1 MSIFFKNNKNEQKAT
16 WLTKSVSLLCTSA
29 MLNVLVLPA
38 TMAKAQESTTQ
49 PQNIVGENAYEQL
62 VNLNTQYQ
70 LQQQNYQTTQEKAL
84 ANRNLYERARDG
96 IISFF
101 KANRPANYDEKP
113 LQATIEQLN
122 KLKQQLADEQTTLMA
137 ELAQQKIT
145 LQNSNNPTALTEHDK
160 LIQEAQNRY
169 QTLQKLIENALQA
182 PNSGQQYQALQA
194 LSKQLEAWQ
203 PVKRQTDMENL
214 PWGIPNNKVREPIVK
229 ENSNAIAPAAFN
241 QKITAVEQWRQ
252 TEYQIGQY
260 LLNQQH
266 KNGIVPINQLSGQ
279 SQAGEW
285 AVLKSLPATVSEAD
299 LSETDDVQITQA
311 IKDKAKELDHNP
323 TKIYKWVHDNIE
335 FVPSYGSIQGSDYT
349 LQTMRG
355 NATDTASLLIALLR
369 ASKIP
374 ARYVYG
380 TVDIPAKQAMDW
392 VGGVNNIDA
401 AQNLLGQGGVPNIAL
416 MSGSEAK
423 YLRLEHTWV
432 EANVTN
438 LPAKGSINNLANTDG
453 NMWIPLD
460 ASYKSYV
467 RTKGIDL
474 AKAVPFDAQKLIDQ
488 AKQGATID
496 ETTGAVSNLNQN
508 AVNTAIQD
516 YQKQVE
522 DYLKQHHPDA
532 TVGDVLGTDTIKP
545 YKSQFLSPV
554 LPYKIKT
561 VIGDYHTLPE
571 GMKHYFVLQ
580 AFQDIYEKRNSMALG
595 ETPNLSVKIPT
606 TKLQGKPLAL
616 SFKADEKV
624 LEGYLPKPD
633 ENGNIDPSKLPTGL
647 PRSVNMTAEISLGG
661 EVLKSGNSY
670 PFANEV
676 ELQLGF
682 QTADMGKQGSYQMT
696 APLKNKIVRAGEYVA
711 IGYNL
716 QGISQKQ
723 LENTKQTLENVKG
736 KLELYQK
743 NKDQTALAGITKHD
757 ITGAMMQAGVQSYF
771 AINQAQ
777 DAIAAKQHGNVLK
790 SPFMAYGS
798 FATYIHPNKRYG
810 IIFGGNFKGMQMDI
824 DQLMYQAVSRD
835 NDSNELKGFIQSQ
848 GPRESANEHLVPE
861 QLFDD
866 PNTTEKE
873 VEGVSAVKAIQI
885 AQEQGQTV
893 YTITQ
898 ENYSQIIPKLSLS
911 SGVMT
916 DIRDNVAVGRTVTV
930 HEKTINYKGW
940 KGSGYII
947 IDPQTG
953 SGAYLIDGGAN
964 GGYITAESN
973 SFMLG
978 ISLGALVGIG
988 LLLSAVTITLT
999 VQAILILFTVILA
1012 WQLFV
1017 HTAQWAINNKAFDF
1031 NCFIGGFLGG
1041 VAIGAIAKSPI
1052 ILSVINVLVAYIMKT
1067 DISPYDNSCIIG
1079 KSSNS

>member
-38 TMAKAQESTTQ
+38 TLAKAQEA
-49 PQNIVGENAYEQL
+49 PQQQSIVGENAYEQL

-84 ANRNLYERARDG
+84 ANRNLYEKARDG
-96 IISFF
+96 IVSFF

-122 KLKQQLADEQTTLMA
+122 KLKQQLADEQSTLMA
-137 ELAQQKIT
+137 ELAQQKTT
-145 LQNSNNPTALTEHDK
+145 LQKANNPTALTEHDQ
-160 LIQEAQNRY
+160 LIQEAQKRY
-169 QTLQKLIENALQA
+169 QTLQKLIETAIQA

-194 LSKQLEAWQ
+194 LNKQLEAWQ

-214 PWGIPNNKVREPIVK
+214 PWGTPNNKVREPIVK
-229 ENSNAIAPAAFN
+229 ENSNAIAPATFN

-285 AVLKSLPATVSEAD
+285 AVLKSLPAQVSEAD

-401 AQNLLGQGGVPNIAL
+401 AQNLLGQGGVPNTAL

-438 LPAKGSINNLANTDG
+438 LPAKGSINNLANNQS

-561 VIGDYHTLPE
+561 VIGDYHTLPDN
-571 GMKHYFVLQ
+571 MKHYFEMQLFESTDTGLFGVNRYL
-580 AFQDIYEKRNSMALG
+580 DENSPIA
-595 ETPNLSVKIPT
+595 TVKLPT
-606 TKLQGKPLAL
+606 TKLQGKPLSL
-616 SFKADEKV
+616 SFKPANESDEKN
-624 LEGYLPKPD
+624 LLGYLPKD
-633 ENGNIDPSKLPTGL
+633 ENGTLPSYLPTNI
-647 PRSVNMTAEISLGG
+647 NMTPELSLDG
-661 EVLKSGNSY
+661 EVLLSK
-670 PFANEV
+670 
-676 ELQLGF
+676 
-682 QTADMGKQGSYQMT
+682 GSYKLGSEVK
-696 APLKNKIVRAGEYVA
+696 LKYGFNSPNSDLPSLVNKDVTAGEYHA

-716 QGISQKQ
+716 QGMSQQQ
-723 LENTKQTLENVKG
+723 LEKTKNTLEQTKS
-736 KLELYQK
+736 KLEQFQK
-743 NKDQTALAGITKHD
+743 SKDQTALAGLTKHD
-757 ITGAMMQAGVQSYF
+757 LTGAILQAGVQSYF
-771 AINQAQ
+771 AVNQTQ
-777 DAIAAKQHGNVLK
+777 DKISQKQAGVVTSPKMSFGTFSTNLKTDYRFGIAMRVKPSGV
-790 SPFMAYGS
+790 M
-798 FATYIHPNKRYG
+798 
-810 IIFGGNFKGMQMDI
+810 MDI
-824 DQLMYQAVSRD
+824 DRILKQVVDKD
-835 NDSNELKGFIQSQ
+835 NKQENLATFNRSVGV
-848 GPRESANEHLVPE
+848 RESLNENLIPE

-866 PNTTEKE
+866 PNTQEKE
-873 VEGVSAVKAIQI
+873 AEGISAVKALQI
-885 AQEQGQTV
+885 ASKEGQTI
-893 YTITQ
+893 YTINQ
-898 ENYSQIIPKLSLS
+898 DNYSQILPKLNHS
-911 SGVMT
+911 SDVMR
-916 DIRDNVAVGRTVTV
+916 DVANAVNAGRDVVISERQIRAF
-930 HEKTINYKGW
+930 GW
-940 KGSGYII
+940 SGTGFIVL
-947 IDPQTG
+947 DPYTG
-953 SGAYLIDGGAN
+953 YGAYLIDGGAN
-964 GGYITAESN
+964 GGYIDIVGNN
-973 SFMLG
+973 S
-978 ISLGALVGIG
+978 
-988 LLLSAVTITLT
+988 
-999 VQAILILFTVILA
+999 
-1012 WQLFV
+1012 
-1017 HTAQWAINNKAFDF
+1017 NKAFLGTTILSFLLSLGGISVTLGTISAPIFFLALATIFVVALLATFYTNLQLIESGCSDKAVSLNWGLQMVSF
-1031 NCFIGGFLGG
+1031 TIGAFMKTSGEVIFASIAGFLFTSILTSDSVRKGCILIGG
-1041 VAIGAIAKSPI
+1041 K
-1052 ILSVINVLVAYIMKT
+1052 
-1067 DISPYDNSCIIG
+1067 
-1079 KSSNS
+1079 

>member
-1 MSIFFKNNKNEQKAT
+1 MSIFFNNNKNEQKAT

-38 TMAKAQESTTQ
+38 TLAKAQEA
-49 PQNIVGENAYEQL
+49 PQQQSIVGENAYEQL

-70 LQQQNYQTTQEKAL
+70 LQTQDYQQTQTKKRTGRSIYQKAK
-84 ANRNLYERARDG
+84 DG
-96 IISFF
+96 IISLFT
-101 KANRPANYDEKP
+101 NNSETINYDP
-113 LQATIEQLN
+113 TQLQNTIDRLEH
-122 KLKQQLADEQTTLMA
+122 LKQQLADEQNRLMA
-137 ELAQQKIT
+137 ELAQQKTT
-145 LQNSNNPTALTEHDK
+145 LQNSNNQTALTEHEE
-160 LIQEAQNRY
+160 LTQEAQNRY
-169 QTLQKLIENALQA
+169 QTLQNLIENALQA
-182 PNSGQQYQALQA
+182 PTSGQQYQALQA

-214 PWGIPNNKVREPIVK
+214 PWGTPNNKVREPIVK
-229 ENSNAIAPAAFN
+229 ENTNAIAPATFK

-266 KNGIVPINQLSGQ
+266 KNGIIPINQLSGQ

-285 AVLKSLPATVSEAD
+285 AVLKSLPAQVSEAD
-299 LSETDDVQITQA
+299 LGETDDVQISQA

-401 AQNLLGQGGVPNIAL
+401 AQNLLGQGGVPNTAL

-438 LPAKGSINNLANTDG
+438 LPAKGSINNLANNQG

-460 ASYKSYV
+460 ASYKSYI

-488 AKQGATID
+488 AKQGATIN

-522 DYLKQHHPDA
+522 TYLKQHHPDA

-561 VIGDYHTLPE
+561 VIGDYHTLPDN
-571 GMKHYFVLQ
+571 MKHYFEMQL
-580 AFQDIYEKRNSMALG
+580 FESTDTGLFGFNRYLDENSPIA
-595 ETPNLSVKIPT
+595 TVKLPT
-606 TKLQGKPLAL
+606 TKLQGKPLSL
-616 SFKADEKV
+616 SFKPANESDEKN
-624 LEGYLPKPD
+624 LLNYLPKD
-633 ENGNIDPSKLPTGL
+633 ENGTLPSYLPTNI
-647 PRSVNMTAEISLGG
+647 NMTPELSLDG
-661 EVLKSGNSY
+661 EVLLSK
-670 PFANEV
+670 
-676 ELQLGF
+676 
-682 QTADMGKQGSYQMT
+682 GSYKLGSEVK
-696 APLKNKIVRAGEYVA
+696 LKYGFNSPNSDLPSLVNKDVTAGEYHA

-716 QGISQKQ
+716 QGMSQQQ
-723 LENTKQTLENVKG
+723 LEKTKKTLEDTKA
-736 KLELYQK
+736 KLEKFQAT
-743 NKDQTALAGITKHD
+743 KDQTALAGLTKHD
-757 ITGAMMQAGVQSYF
+757 LTGAIMQAGVQSYF
-771 AINQAQ
+771 AVLQAQ
-777 DAIAAKQHGNVLK
+777 DVIAQKQAGIITNPYMSIGTFGTGL
-790 SPFMAYGS
+790 STQY
-798 FATYIHPNKRYG
+798 RYG
-810 IIFGGNFKGMQMDI
+810 IAINTKPKGVIMDI
-824 DQLMYQAVSRD
+824 DRILKQTVDKD
-835 NDSNELKGFIQSQ
+835 NVRAKVTAYNRATGPSMSLNENLI
-848 GPRESANEHLVPE
+848 PE

-873 VEGVSAVKAIQI
+873 AQGISAVKALQI
-885 AQEQGQTV
+885 ASSQGQTI
-893 YTITQ
+893 YTVTKA
-898 ENYSQIIPKLSLS
+898 NYSEILPKLNHSTD
-911 SGVMT
+911 VMT
-916 DIRDNVAVGRTVTV
+916 DVRNAINAGKEVTISQ
-930 HEKTINYKGW
+930 KQINAFGW
-940 KGSGYII
+940 SGTGYIVL
-947 IDPQTG
+947 DPESG
-953 SGAYLIDGGAN
+953 VGAYMIGGGADGGILPMI
-964 GGYITAESN
+964 GGLGVGILFSIILASFGAAVTAGGSLILLALAAIVLAITAYYLWSN
-973 SFMLG
+973 YTDDQRQCFWQGFDTGAILG
-978 ISLGALVGIG
+978 GAGAASLVKRVSNALYTAQEAALV
-988 LLLSAVTITLT
+988 AR
-999 VQAILILFTVILA
+999 
-1012 WQLFV
+1012 
-1017 HTAQWAINNKAFDF
+1017 AQN
-1031 NCFIGGFLGG
+1031 
-1041 VAIGAIAKSPI
+1041 IGA
-1052 ILSVINVLVAYIMKT
+1052 
-1067 DISPYDNSCIIG
+1067 G
-1079 KSSNS
+1079 